1 MLALV
6 GFRGSVCP
14 LVCMLLAGSLV
25 ACGGSSG
32 SGSGSGAGN
41 PQPPP
46 TMVGALSAQ
55 YTPLSRWI
63 CHPDLPDSEDA
74 CATGLDTLSVAA
86 SGEAT
91 MLPSQRAA
99 DPGFDC
105 FYAYPTASLDP
116 GENADLFPGPQE
128 IQVTQVQFARY
139 GEHCRTFAPVYRQ
152 RTLTS
157 LAAAVAAGLLIDL
170 QGSAEALELA
180 YSDVRE
186 AFLHYLAD
194 QNDGRGVLLVGH
206 SQGASLLRRLIA
218 EEIENDPLLHD
229 RLVGA
234 HLMGTSVAVPI
245 GDDVGGSF
253 ARVPACGS
261 ARQTGCVI
269 SYASYRE
276 GDPQLDEPLFGTTLS
291 PLTEAL
297 CVNPAALSGGR
308 AALDVRFPRRQP
320 AAFETLLIPRGS
332 GGPYQ
337 DITTNLLLSDP
348 YFTVPG
354 QISGQCV
361 TDDNGTRYLEVRV
374 TPEPD
379 GPRAN
384 DYPGE
389 FLGGIGWG
397 LHLID
402 VSLTQ
407 GDLVRVA
414 GEQGDAWLSAR

>member
-1 MLALV
+1 MSAVLGFGRFSGHLAWL
-6 GFRGSVCP
+6 
-14 LVCMLLAGSLV
+14 LLAGSLV
-25 ACGGSSG
+25 ACGGSSD
-32 SGSGSGAGN
+32 SGGGAAAR
-41 PQPPP
+41 PSM
-46 TMVGALSAQ
+46 MVGALSDQ

-63 CHPDLPDSEDA
+63 CHPDLPDSDDA
-74 CATGLDTLSVAA
+74 CATGMETLSVAA

-91 MLPSQRAA
+91 VLPFERAT

-116 GENADLFPGPQE
+116 GQNSDLFPGPQE
-128 IQVTQVQFARY
+128 RQVTQVQFARY

-157 LAAAVAAGLLIDL
+157 LAAAVAAGTLIDL

-186 AFLHYLAD
+186 AFRHYLAD
-194 QNDGRGVLLVGH
+194 QNNGRGVLLVGH

-218 EEIENDPLLHD
+218 EEIENDPVLRD
-229 RLVGA
+229 RLIGA
-234 HLMGTSVAVPI
+234 HLLGTSVAVPI
-245 GDDVGGSF
+245 GEDVGGSF
-253 ARVPACGS
+253 ARTPACRS
-261 ARQTGCVI
+261 ASQTGCVI
-269 SYASYRE
+269 SYASYRA
-276 GDPQLDEPLFGTTLS
+276 GDPQLDAPLFGTTVS

-297 CVNPAALSGGR
+297 CVNPAALAGGSS
-308 AALDVRFPRRQP
+308 ALDVRFPRRQP
-320 AAFETLLIPRGS
+320 PAFETLLIPRGS

-337 DITTNLLLSDP
+337 DITANLLLTDP

-361 TDDNGTRYLEVRV
+361 RDANGTHYLEVTV
-374 TPEPD
+374 APEPD

-407 GDLVRVA
+407 GNLVRVA
-414 GEQGDAWLSAR
+414 GQQGEAWENTR